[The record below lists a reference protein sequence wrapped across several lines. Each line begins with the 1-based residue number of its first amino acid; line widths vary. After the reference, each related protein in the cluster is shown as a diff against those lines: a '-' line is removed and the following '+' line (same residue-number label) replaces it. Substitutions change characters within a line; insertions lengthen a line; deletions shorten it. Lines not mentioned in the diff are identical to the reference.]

1 MSTTPID
8 QPGSGGAVLRKGVI
22 LFILGIIQLMI
33 ILDATIVNVA
43 IDNIRVDLEVQSTG
57 DLQWIVTGYALAF
70 GGFLLLGG
78 KLADRIGRRRI
89 FMAGALLFALAS
101 LIGGLA
107 TNLGMLIA
115 ARGLQG
121 FGGALMAPAALS
133 ILTVVFAEGRERDRA
148 LVCGRRS
155 PLAARPRPP
164 SWRRADRIPV
174 LGVGVFREHSDRIV
188 CGCRSDCLRAGKQGR
203 ARGDV

>member
-1 MSTTPID
+1 MSATPID

-22 LFILGIIQLMI
+22 LFILGISQLMI

-101 LIGGLA
+101 
-107 TNLGMLIA
+107 
-115 ARGLQG
+115 
-121 FGGALMAPAALS
+121 
-133 ILTVVFAEGRERDRA
+133 DRR
-148 LVCGRRS
+148 LVDKSGNANRR
-155 PLAARPRPP
+155 
-164 SWRRADRIPV
+164 
-174 LGVGVFREHSDRIV
+174 
-188 CGCRSDCLRAGKQGR
+188 
-203 ARGDV
+203 